1 MRLSCVRAGVV
12 GVLVA
17 GVSACSFGSGLSGS
31 SVPSPSVSSPGV
43 SASVGVPSTAGPP
56 SVVGSA
62 RAQAWESAA
71 GRRVMERAR
80 GSVAAPREVAAFQVH
95 PRLDGSVATV
105 HVASVQ
111 AGPTGTVLTFWL
123 TSPTLNSVMS
133 VVRPEE
139 YPSLIDTVGGVK
151 YSVDSFSR
159 SNTSFVVGSE
169 EPEIEPDGVYLMQA
183 AYPVLPDTVRKV
195 KVAVGS
201 EVSPVEVPVTR

>member
-1 MRLSCVRAGVV
+1 
-12 GVLVA
+12 
-17 GVSACSFGSGLSGS
+17 
-31 SVPSPSVSSPGV
+31 
-43 SASVGVPSTAGPP
+43 
-56 SVVGSA
+56 
-62 RAQAWESAA
+62 
-71 GRRVMERAR
+71 
-80 GSVAAPREVAAFQVH
+80 
-95 PRLDGSVATV
+95 
-105 HVASVQ
+105 
-111 AGPTGTVLTFWL
+111 
-123 TSPTLNSVMS
+123 MS

-201 EVSPVEVPVTR
+201 EVSSVEVPVTR

>member
-95 PRLDGSVATV
+95 PRPDGSVATV

-139 YPSLIDTVGGVK
+139 YPSLIDTVGVK